1 MSPGEDNTLVVTINV
16 DSILYK
22 KTKDATSLAMI
33 AVADCVCQYL
43 QDKYKK
49 DARSVR
55 RLRDQ
60 WLAKAANSKFSDI
73 LAQSQQV

>member
-1 MSPGEDNTLVVTINV
+1 
-16 DSILYK
+16 
-22 KTKDATSLAMI
+22 MI

-43 QDKYKK
+43 QDKHKK

-73 LAQSQQV
+73 LAQSQKA